1 LSVDERNIKREEKNV
16 EDTTSG
22 TTIYVPPGEGKSYW
36 TPGGHMATFKATS
49 EDTGGAY
56 TITEDTFPPQV
67 GPPPHIHHTQ
77 EETFYVL
84 EGEMEFITD
93 GVTTRAAAG
102 SLVRIPR
109 GVLRDYKNVGSEP
122 ARVLVLFAP
131 GGFEGFFAEVGE
143 LVTGQSAPPEDPP
156 DVERLVAAAAKHGC
170 EIPPPPQ
177 E

>member
-1 LSVDERNIKREEKNV
+1 M
-16 EDTTSG
+16 EDTTNGSI
-22 TTIYVPPGEGKSYW
+22 TYVPPGEGKSFW
-36 TPGGHMATFKATS
+36 TVGGHMATFKATS

-56 TITEDTFPPQV
+56 TITEETWPPQV

-131 GGFEGFFAEVGE
+131 GGFEGFFAEVDE

-156 DVERLVAAAAKHGC
+156 DVERLVAAAAKYGC

>member
-1 LSVDERNIKREEKNV
+1 MLGKGQLQRKEIEV
-16 EDTTSG
+16 EHTTKG
-22 TTIYVPPGEGKSYW
+22 TVTYVPPGEGKSYW
-36 TPGGHMATFKATS
+36 TTGGHMATFKATS
-49 EDTGGAY
+49 EDTSGTY
-56 TITEDTFPPQV
+56 TITEDTLPPQV

-84 EGEMEFITD
+84 EGEMEFVTD

-109 GVLRDYKNVGSEP
+109 GVLRDYRNMGSEP
-122 ARVLVLFAP
+122 ARVLVLYAP
-131 GGFEGFFAEVGE
+131 GGFEGFFEEVGE
-143 LVTGQSAPPEDPP
+143 LVTDHFVPPEDPP
-156 DVERLVAAAAKHGC
+156 DVEKLVAAAAKYGA

>member
-1 LSVDERNIKREEKNV
+1 MEH
-16 EDTTSG
+16 TTKG
-22 TTIYVPPGEGKSYW
+22 TVTYVLPGEGKSYW
-36 TPGGHMATFKATS
+36 TPGGHVATFKATS

-84 EGEMEFITD
+84 EGEMEFIID
-93 GVTTRAAAG
+93 GVSTRAVTG

-109 GVLRDYKNVGSEP
+109 GVLRDYRNVGSKP
-122 ARVLVLFAP
+122 ARVLVLYTP
-131 GGFEGFFAEVGE
+131 GGFEGFFEEVGE
-143 LVTGQSAPPEDPP
+143 LVRDHFSAPEDPP
-156 DVERLVAAAAKHGC
+156 DVGKLVAAATKYGS
-170 EIPPPPQ
+170 EIPPLPQ

>member
-1 LSVDERNIKREEKNV
+1 MNV
-16 EDTTSG
+16 EHTTKG
-22 TTIYVPPGEGKSYW
+22 TVTYVPPGQGKSYW
-36 TPGGHMATFKATS
+36 TPGGHKATFKATS

-56 TITEDTFPPQV
+56 TITEDTFPPRV

-93 GVTTRAAAG
+93 GLTTRAVAG

-109 GVLRDYKNVGSEP
+109 GVLRDYRNVGSEP
-122 ARVLVLFAP
+122 ARVLVLYAP
-131 GGFEGFFAEVGE
+131 GGFEGFFEEVGE
-143 LVTGQSAPPEDPP
+143 LVTDHFAPPEDPP
-156 DVERLVAAAAKHGC
+156 DVEKLVAAAAKYGS

>member
-1 LSVDERNIKREEKNV
+1 V

-22 TTIYVPPGEGKSYW
+22 TTTYVPPDEGKSYW
-36 TPGGHMATFKATS
+36 TPGGHMATFKITS

-56 TITEDTFPPQV
+56 TITEETWPPQV

-77 EETFYVL
+77 EETFYIL
-84 EGEMEFITD
+84 EGEMEFVTD
-93 GVTTRAAAG
+93 GTTPTTTRATAG
-102 SLVRIPR
+102 SVVRIPR
-109 GVLRDYKNVGSEP
+109 GVLRDYRNVGLEP

-131 GGFEGFFAEVGE
+131 GGFEGFFEEVGE
-143 LVTGQSAPPEDPP
+143 LVTDQSAPPEGPP
-156 DVERLVAAAAKHGC
+156 DVEKLVAAAAKYGA

>member
-1 LSVDERNIKREEKNV
+1 M
-16 EDTTSG
+16 EDSTTG
-22 TTIYVPPGEGKSYW
+22 TTTYVPPGEGKSYW
-36 TPGGHMATFKATS
+36 TPGGHMATFKITS

-56 TITEDTFPPQV
+56 TITEETWPPQV

-84 EGEMEFITD
+84 EGEMEFVTD
-93 GVTTRAAAG
+93 GTTATRATAG
-102 SLVRIPR
+102 SVVRIAR
-109 GVLRDYKNVGSEP
+109 GVLRDYRNVGPEP

-131 GGFEGFFAEVGE
+131 GGFEGFFVEVGE
-143 LVTGQSAPPEDPP
+143 LVMDSSAPPEGPP
-156 DVERLVAAAAKHGC
+156 DVERLVATAAKYGA

>member
-1 LSVDERNIKREEKNV
+1 MSDDTKGEEMNV

-22 TTIYVPPGEGKSYW
+22 TTTFVPPGEGKSFW
-36 TPGGHMATFKATS
+36 TQGGHMATFKITS

-56 TITEDTFPPQV
+56 TITEETWPPQV

-77 EETFYVL
+77 EEIFYVL
-84 EGEMEFITD
+84 QGEMEFVTD
-93 GVTTRAAAG
+93 GTTTRATAG
-102 SLVRIPR
+102 SVVRISR
-109 GVLRDYKNVGSEP
+109 GVLRDYRNVGSEP

-131 GGFEGFFAEVGE
+131 GGFEGFFEEVGE
-143 LVTGQSAPPEDPP
+143 LVTDSSAPPEGPP
-156 DVERLVAAAAKHGC
+156 DVERLVAAAAKYGA

>member
-1 LSVDERNIKREEKNV
+1 MEH
-16 EDTTSG
+16 TTKG
-22 TTIYVPPGEGKSYW
+22 TVTYVPPGKGKCYW
-36 TPGGHMATFKATS
+36 TPGGHEATFKATS

-84 EGEMEFITD
+84 EGKMEFVTD

-109 GVLRDYKNVGSEP
+109 GVLRDYRNVGSEP
-122 ARVLVLFAP
+122 ARVLVLYAP
-131 GGFEGFFAEVGE
+131 GGFEGFFEEVGE
-143 LVTGQSAPPEDPP
+143 LVTDHFSAPEDPP
-156 DVERLVAAAAKHGC
+156 DVEKLVAAAAKYGS

>member
-1 LSVDERNIKREEKNV
+1 MSETLREEKDV

-22 TTIYVPPGEGKSYW
+22 TTTYVPPGEGKSYW
-36 TPGGHMATFKATS
+36 TPGGHVATFKATS

-109 GVLRDYKNVGSEP
+109 GVLRDYRTWDPSSPGSWCCTRP
-122 ARVLVLFAP
+122 GALRGSSRRWASLSRTIPLRLKIRQMWRSWLRPPRSTARRYHLP
-131 GGFEGFFAEVGE
+131 RRN
-143 LVTGQSAPPEDPP
+143 S
-156 DVERLVAAAAKHGC
+156 
-170 EIPPPPQ
+170 
-177 E
+177 